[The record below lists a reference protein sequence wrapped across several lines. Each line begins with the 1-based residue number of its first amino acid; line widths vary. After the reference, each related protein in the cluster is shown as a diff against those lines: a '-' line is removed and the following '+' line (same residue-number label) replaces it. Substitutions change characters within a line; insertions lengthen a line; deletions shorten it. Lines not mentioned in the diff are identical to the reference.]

1 MFNVDSVGQI
11 AGYPFSINIYL
22 FTRRMCLLNSVC
34 RGQHPPSLA
43 CFLAAC
49 CLMTLFL
56 TSFVIPSPVSLTIY
70 ILYEE
75 ADVKVNSAWTAC
87 VT

>member
-1 MFNVDSVGQI
+1 MFNVDSVGQ
-11 AGYPFSINIYL
+11 FLQFFHKHL
-22 FTRRMCLLNSVC
+22 FIHQKDVFLLNSVC
-34 RGQHPPSLA
+34 RGEHPPSLA